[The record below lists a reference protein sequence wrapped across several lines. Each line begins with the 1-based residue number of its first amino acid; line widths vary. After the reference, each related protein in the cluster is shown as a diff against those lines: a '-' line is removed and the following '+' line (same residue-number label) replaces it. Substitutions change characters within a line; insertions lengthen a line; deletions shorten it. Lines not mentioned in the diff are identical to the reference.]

1 MDAYEYSELLKLLN
15 TKLNNIKGIL
25 KPDLLNQ
32 RLQEIIE
39 LESAQ
44 DFWNDIENAT
54 KIGIEKNR
62 ILGKLNKF
70 NKAYESLNGTNE
82 LYEMANS
89 EKDEDTLELLY
100 DEANDLE
107 DLIHSNSS
115 LRDWGNEM
123 YNDEERLE
131 LERDEFETKYEDEK
145 DKTSELKSKI
155 DDLENEILE
164 LKSLSQHNL

>member
-39 LESAQ
+39 LESNQ

-100 DEANDLE
+100 EEANDLE
-107 DLIHSNSS
+107 DLI
-115 LRDWGNEM
+115 
-123 YNDEERLE
+123 
-131 LERDEFETKYEDEK
+131 
-145 DKTSELKSKI
+145 KST
-155 DDLENEILE
+155 EISVML
-164 LKSLSQHNL
+164 